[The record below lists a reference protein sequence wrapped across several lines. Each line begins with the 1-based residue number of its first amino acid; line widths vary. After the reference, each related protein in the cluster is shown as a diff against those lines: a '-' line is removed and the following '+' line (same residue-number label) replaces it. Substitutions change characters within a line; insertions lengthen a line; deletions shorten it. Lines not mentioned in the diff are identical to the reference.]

1 MAALHG
7 MHEMLAAIMHM
18 NRRLDGG
25 LGGSRAGG
33 QCRGSGEAIGK
44 GLGHDS
50 GRYGLVPIDGL
61 LFELG
66 R

>member
-1 MAALHG
+1 

-25 LGGSRAGG
+25 WGGGRAGG

-44 GLGHDS
+44 GLGNDS